1 MCRMNR
7 AAACLV
13 LAAVFFLTACAASQA
28 EYYVGFSLS
37 SLYVGGEAVSVR
49 ERAAASSAIADLL
62 HEIESQIG
70 ADREDSDVARINA
83 ADAGERIAVGEHT
96 YAILT
101 LCKELFE
108 ETGEAFSPALY
119 NLSELWGFTPDF
131 EGQYS
136 VPRAE
141 PPENQIAAAVAL
153 SDFDDIILH
162 EDGTVSKRQAGV
174 RIDLGGVAKG
184 YMSDAA
190 AQLLAERFGD
200 SVDAILS
207 VMSNSVLMGHKRG
220 SNASLGYTATIENPR
235 AVVTAGSGASQGLF
249 VIGLSDVAVSTSAD
263 TYRSYVY
270 DGRIYSHIIDP
281 ATGKPSANGV
291 ISIMVTVPRTASNAG
306 ARADA
311 YSTAGFCMPL
321 TDALAF
327 YASLAEERGIGAVVI
342 TADWSYY
349 VVGDCTALNRTEY
362 AALVSPDTVIED
374 IFERAEIADARD
386 EVVADAREEEYI
398 RFVAERSG
406 E

>member
-1 MCRMNR
+1 MCRMSR

-37 SLYVGGEAVSVR
+37 SLYVGGEAVSAR

-108 ETGEAFSPALY
+108 ETGGAFSPALY

-249 VIGLSDVAVSTSAD
+249 VIGLSDAAVSTSAD

-306 ARADA
+306 A
-311 YSTAGFCMPL
+311 PL

-386 EVVADAREEEYI
+386 EVVVDAREEEYI